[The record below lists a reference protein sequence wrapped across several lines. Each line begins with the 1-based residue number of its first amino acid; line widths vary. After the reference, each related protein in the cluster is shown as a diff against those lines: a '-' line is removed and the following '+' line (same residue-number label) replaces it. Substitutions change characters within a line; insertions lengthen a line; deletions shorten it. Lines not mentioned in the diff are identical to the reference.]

1 MNIFH
6 WSYLSTIHILQATV
20 VEPTPATSSSES
32 HGDRGHRRP
41 RGRGSGHLPAA
52 AAAAVVEAKVEVA
65 ASAEEVAVQEH
76 VHDLI
81 EEVLVSSISKVAVEN
96 ELPVEATVA
105 ASAPVPVAVVEP
117 VAIEH
122 IRERE
127 PMVASVQEMAP
138 VAAPK
143 AFLKMGKWEAPLES
157 SAFQFGSFGSYSTAT
172 NDDAISL
179 SAKATWGAVAESTD
193 LAQQKT
199 QSEVAAVWGANGTSV
214 SDPSSSSSGA
224 SPIGSLFPAPKGL
237 PSVPSD
243 ASPSG
248 SSSSSQSQNGRYD
261 QQKPLVPPGLEA
273 HHSIS
278 KSVPRQDSRSAAPG
292 QNQNRVKY
300 DASQQQQLQQ
310 QQQQQYQQP
319 QYQQQTAATPPATSR
334 SQAPVTPSMMYAYA
348 PGFEVQSQYQQPSYG
363 QPAPTAVTPAA
374 GTSPVTT
381 AGTTTTQAQGQESA
395 PGAPQGLQYGPPPGM
410 ANHYVNPY
418 YGSPYYGSQYFYG
431 QPIAPNPYYA
441 QGRGDFQ
448 SQGRYGDP
456 YATAGQYPNVYHQG
470 AGFDPMAMQQH
481 LSMSQQSHGQGQSG
495 APAAATPA
503 ASQGKQQ
510 KGASAAAA
518 APQQQDPNQGYTYNP
533 YNPRD
538 GQWGYQGWNAPMMGF
553 PGGSPTNPGGP
564 QGFAQQPLQ
573 QQPGQGQGQRPS
585 STGYGASAQGQ
596 QQQQQ
601 QQQSFPRGAAANAPA
616 SSANSTGQHW

>member
-1 MNIFH
+1 MN
-6 WSYLSTIHILQATV
+6 LSHPLTFTTIYSPKAPA
-20 VEPTPATSSSES
+20 VEPIPAVPSVES

-41 RGRGSGHLPAA
+41 RGRGSGHPP
-52 AAAAVVEAKVEVA
+52 AAAAVVEAKTEVA
-65 ASAEEVAVQEH
+65 ISAEGAAVQEH
-76 VHDLI
+76 VHELI
-81 EEVLVSSISKVAVEN
+81 EEVLVMSVSKPAVEI
-96 ELPVEATVA
+96 ELPVEATIAVSA
-105 ASAPVPVAVVEP
+105 AVPVAVTEPAAVEH
-117 VAIEH
+117 V
-122 IRERE
+122 RERE
-127 PMVASVQEMAP
+127 PMAAPVQEMAP

-172 NDDAISL
+172 NDEAISL

-193 LAQQKT
+193 LAQQKV

-224 SPIGSLFPAPKGL
+224 SPISSLFPAPKGL
-237 PSVPSD
+237 PSD

-278 KSVPRQDSRSAAPG
+278 KPVPRQDSRSAAPG

-300 DASQQQQLQQ
+300 DAAQQQQL

-319 QYQQQTAATPPATSR
+319 QYQQQAAATPPATSR
-334 SQAPVTPSMMYAYA
+334 SQAPATSSMMYAYA
-348 PGFEVQSQYQQPSYG
+348 PGFDVQSQYQQPSYG

-374 GTSPVTT
+374 GSSPVTT
-381 AGTTTTQAQGQESA
+381 AGTPTTQTQGQESA

-456 YATAGQYPNVYHQG
+456 YAAAGQYPNVYHQG

-495 APAAATPA
+495 APATATPA

-573 QQPGQGQGQRPS
+573 QQQQPGQGQRPS

-601 QQQSFPRGAAANAPA
+601 QPFPRGAAANAPA
-616 SSANSTGQHW
+616 SSGNSTGQHW